1 MRPSSPRLALRHK
14 GCDCEN
20 VCFAFGGLPPE
31 RRDTIL
37 SLDVVLRTKA
47 EFPLFLPEEA
57 MHIAMYISRSAFK
70 DKKKKKRK
78 ERERERKRKKR
89 ILRAASY
96 EHCLAHTYT
105 RLIAPGE
112 KRILFRWFR
121 AVATE
126 IHR

>member
-70 DKKKKKRK
+70 DKKKRRK
-78 ERERERKRKKR
+78 EKKEKERGKKEFFAR
-89 ILRAASY
+89 QVTSTASR
-96 EHCLAHTYT
+96 T
-105 RLIAPGE
+105 RTRG
-112 KRILFRWFR
+112 
-121 AVATE
+121 
-126 IHR
+126 